1 METSPAKA
9 AFTDELGRV
18 LSRLYDPDVLRRSPL
33 IRLFG
38 LDHHQDPTEALQ
50 HIVSH
55 AIESLKPNPSVP
67 PHSNAWRFYQIL
79 YSRFVEQFTQAEVAE
94 DLALSVRQLRRQEA
108 VAQQI
113 LADHLWARYDLEQE
127 AAERESASGEDVL
140 PAGEPAGRGRD
151 QAPDHEAELEWLART
166 IPSEPADV
174 REIVEQALKTVT
186 PLLQTEGV
194 SASLDLGEALPPL
207 AVQVTA
213 ARQALLNLL
222 AIAGRCAP
230 GGSVAIHASMP
241 AGQGCVRLEITARRG
256 LGGEPA
262 AVTGDE
268 LALARRLTA
277 IAGGTLEAGLA
288 AAGQKVFIAVLT
300 LPIAEDTPVLVID
313 DNTDTLKLIQRYLA
327 DTPYHYVGTADATT
341 ALSLAERMVPRA
353 VILDVMLPG
362 IDGWDLLG
370 RLREHPQTCQVPVIV
385 STILPQEQ
393 LALTLGAAE
402 FLRKPISRE
411 ALLAALRRQIRLT
424 ESPSLP

>member
-9 AFTDELGRV
+9 EFIDELGRV

-38 LDHHQDPTEALQ
+38 LEHHQDPTEALQ
-50 HIVSH
+50 HILSR

-113 LADHLWARYDLEQE
+113 LADHLWARYDLARE
-127 AAERESASGEDVL
+127 ARAGEEVSQ
-140 PAGEPAGRGRD
+140 PGEPAGRD

-166 IPSEPADV
+166 IPSEPADA
-174 REIVEQALKTVT
+174 REMIEQALKTVA
-186 PLLQTEGV
+186 PLLQAEGV
-194 SASLDLGEALPPL
+194 SASLDLAEALPPL

-222 AIAGRCAP
+222 AIAGRCASC
-230 GGSVAIHASMP
+230 GSVAIRAEVP
-241 AGQGCVRLEITARRG
+241 ADQGCVRLGITARRG
-256 LGGEPA
+256 QA
-262 AVTGDE
+262 TTMVAVTAEE
-268 LALARRLTA
+268 LALARRLTV
-277 IAGGTLEAGLA
+277 IAGGTLAAGS
-288 AAGQKVFIAVLT
+288 AAGQEVFTAVLV

-327 DTPYHYVGTADATT
+327 DTPYRCVGTADATT
-341 ALSLAERMVPRA
+341 ALSLAERIAPRA
-353 VILDVMLPG
+353 VVLDVMLPG

-370 RLREHPQTCQVPVIV
+370 RLREHPQTCHIPVIV

-411 ALLAALRRQIRLT
+411 ELLSALRRRIRLT
-424 ESPSLP
+424 ESPSPP